1 MTSEKRL
8 IYIIV
13 AMLVVMYVA
22 ITIDFSS
29 KKEKEMFPVIIGDA
43 ILKSNETGINSVMKI
58 VSYDGFQGDII
69 NGYNA
74 NYTSSNGT
82 MIIFMAKM
90 SSNESAYRSLKDMV
104 IRMGYNESSYN
115 DSLLYNDSRYNQSIS
130 SNNSL
135 LYNDSRYNQSIS
147 SNNSLLYNESRYNQ
161 SISSNNTNKSAIDE
175 NVSVVRLPIKNPEL
189 FLIQKE
195 KNKIWHYAFSKE
207 DKVYWIGFNNLDIQ
221 YHLDMMI
228 EVYKNVD
235 RKDDG
240 EYE

>member
-22 ITIDFSS
+22 INIDFSS
-29 KKEKEMFPVIIGDA
+29 KKEKEMFPVILGDA
-43 ILKSNETGINSVMKI
+43 ILKSNETGISSVMKI

-115 DSLLYNDSRYNQSIS
+115 D
-130 SNNSL
+130 
-135 LYNDSRYNQSIS
+135 
-147 SNNSLLYNESRYNQ
+147 SLLYNESRYNQ

-240 EYE
+240 GYE

>member
-13 AMLVVMYVA
+13 AVLVVMYVA
-22 ITIDFSS
+22 INIDFSS
-29 KKEKEMFPVIIGDA
+29 KKEKEMFPVILGDA
-43 ILKSNETGINSVMKI
+43 ILKSNETGISSVMKI

-115 DSLLYNDSRYNQSIS
+115 D
-130 SNNSL
+130 
-135 LYNDSRYNQSIS
+135 
-147 SNNSLLYNESRYNQ
+147 SLLYNESRYNQ

>member
-135 LYNDSRYNQSIS
+135 LYN
-147 SNNSLLYNESRYNQ
+147 ESRYNQ

>member
-1 MTSEKRL
+1 MSYEKRL

-13 AMLVVMYVA
+13 VIVVVIYLA
-22 ITIDFSS
+22 TNIDFST
-29 KKEKEMFPVIIGDA
+29 KKEKEMFPGILGDA
-43 ILKSNETGINSVMKI
+43 ILKSNETGINSVMKV

-69 NGYNA
+69 SGYNA

-82 MIIFMAKM
+82 MIIFIAKM
-90 SSNESAYRSLKDMV
+90 SNNESAYRSLKDMV

-115 DSLLYNDSRYNQSIS
+115 D
-130 SNNSL
+130 
-135 LYNDSRYNQSIS
+135 
-147 SNNSLLYNESRYNQ
+147 SLLYNESRYNQ

-195 KNKIWHYAFSKE
+195 KNKIWHYVFSKE

-240 EYE
+240 GYE